1 MLQLWQDPSQAH
13 KSHETFQYIH
23 SALNFYRCAL
33 ELCLACSHTP
43 EHNLIKQ
50 QAKEF
55 NSEFACISEFKIRP
69 KRYINLILI
78 SFM

>member
-1 MLQLWQDPSQAH
+1 MALRLIKAVKH
-13 KSHETFQYIH
+13 TFQSIH

-33 ELCLACSHTP
+33 ELYLVCSWTP
-43 EHNLIKQ
+43 KHNHIKQ

-55 NSEFACISEFKIRP
+55 NTEFASISEFKIRP